1 MICKGGDSRI
11 SINSVLSRLGRR
23 SLFLHALLILHMAL
37 LKPLGLFLVPL
48 LHLLLTTVSL

>member
-48 LHLLLTTVSL
+48 LHLL